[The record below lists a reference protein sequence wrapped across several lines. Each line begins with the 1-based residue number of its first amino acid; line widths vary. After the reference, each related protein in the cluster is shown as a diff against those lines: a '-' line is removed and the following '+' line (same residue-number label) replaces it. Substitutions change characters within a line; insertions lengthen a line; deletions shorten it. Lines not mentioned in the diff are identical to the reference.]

1 MIVKSIL
8 LNLDIVIYGFI
19 ELENHFKRSDHH
31 TNIEYQNDRDNI
43 LILIMNI
50 MSLII
55 NALLLITNLIIKSTI
70 LITIENTLM
79 LRVKINNKKIMIIL
93 LVFNISIQIIKILI
107 IKKPFLQQVVCY
119 RELLDRGG
127 CLWKGST
134 HR

>member
-8 LNLDIVIYGFI
+8 LNLDIVI
-19 ELENHFKRSDHH
+19 ELEYHFIRFDHH

-55 NALLLITNLIIKSTI
+55 NTLLLITNLIIKSTI

-93 LVFNISIQIIKILI
+93 LVFNISIQIIKTLN
-107 IKKPFLQQVVCY
+107 IKKPFL
-119 RELLDRGG
+119 
-127 CLWKGST
+127 
-134 HR
+134 

>member
-8 LNLDIVIYGFI
+8 LNLDIVI
-19 ELENHFKRSDHH
+19 ELEYHFIRFDHH

-79 LRVKINNKKIMIIL
+79 LRVKINNNKIMIIL
-93 LVFNISIQIIKILI
+93 ILVFNISIQI